1 MSYVALYRKFRPQTF
16 AQVKGQEA
24 VVRTLQNQIKN
35 NRIGHAYLFTGTRGT
50 GKTSVAKIF
59 AKAVNCLNPHDGEP
73 CNECENCRA
82 ITNGNFIDVAEIDAA
97 SNTGVEDIR
106 RVIEEIRYTPV
117 YGRFKVYIIDEVHM
131 LSPSASNAFLKTLE
145 EPPEYVIFILATTD
159 PHKLPVTI
167 LSRCQRYD
175 FRRITSDEIAE
186 NINELL
192 KTEEV
197 EAEEKAVR
205 YVAQAGDGSMRDA
218 LSLLD
223 KAIAF
228 TLGEKL
234 TYEAALKA
242 LGTVDSE
249 VFSNIFRYVA
259 AGDAFGAVSV
269 FDEAV
274 RSGKAIGQFIN
285 DFIWYLRNLMLI
297 GISGGKE
304 SEILGISDDS
314 LKILEEDAKFADTTT
329 VVRYIEELS
338 SLANSLKMQS
348 MKQAACEISL
358 IKLARPQMQTDM
370 SALFDRVRQL
380 EEGGV
385 CQKGASLQATEA
397 DTERSCAKET
407 QEGPV
412 TSEAEPVYEHSK
424 ESKEVEGLSDKGQAA
439 EQGKFDENAKAA
451 PADLVRASWKNV
463 VEGCNLFLNKG
474 HLAQAEVEPMGE
486 DAIRITIQDNI
497 GFHLIDEWKEGLK
510 ELIKNTTGCD
520 ISLSVVLGNVEVP
533 TLKGLPPVKTQMA
546 AEAMPAFESEYEP
559 DYNEQRIE
567 QLLKENVMMNIEE
580 EA

>member
-82 ITNGNFIDVAEIDAA
+82 VTNGNFIDVVEIDAA
-97 SNTGVEDIR
+97 SNTGVDDIR

-117 YGRFKVYIIDEVHM
+117 YGRHKVYIIDEVHM
-131 LSPSASNAFLKTLE
+131 LSTSASNAFLKTLE
-145 EPPEYVIFILATTD
+145 EPPEYAIFILATTD
-159 PHKLPVTI
+159 PQKLPVTI

-175 FRRITSDEIAE
+175 FRRITSDEIAG
-186 NINELL
+186 NIKELL
-192 KTEEV
+192 KAEGV

-228 TLGEKL
+228 TMGETL

-249 VFSNIFRYVA
+249 VFSKVFRCAA
-259 AGDAFGAVSV
+259 AGDAFGAISG

-274 RSGKAIGQFIN
+274 SSGKAIGQFVS

-297 GISGGKE
+297 SISGGKE
-304 SEILGISDDS
+304 SEVLGLSDDS
-314 LKILEEDAKFADTTT
+314 LKILEADAKLADTAT
-329 VVRYIEELS
+329 VVRYIEVLS
-338 SLANSLKMQS
+338 SLANSLKGQS
-348 MKQAACEISL
+348 SKQAACEIAL
-358 IKLARPQMQTDM
+358 IKLAKPQMETDM
-370 SALFDRVRQL
+370 SALLDRVRQL
-380 EEGGV
+380 EERAAVNGFNDYP
-385 CQKGASLQATEA
+385 ANN
-397 DTERSCAKET
+397 T
-407 QEGPV
+407 QTDEVLPKQSQCDSSV
-412 TSEAEPVYEHSK
+412 LNKSEQENSK
-424 ESKEVEGLSDKGQAA
+424 ENILSPAFLVQANWKEVVG
-439 EQGKFDENAKAA
+439 N
-451 PADLVRASWKNV
+451 
-463 VEGCNLFLNKG
+463 CTHFLNKG
-474 HLAQAEVEPMGE
+474 HLAEAEVEPLGE
-486 DAIRITIQDNI
+486 DLIRVTIQNKF
-497 GFHLIDEWKEGLK
+497 GFALIDQWKEELK
-510 ELIKNTTGCD
+510 ELIKKTTGCD
-520 ISLSVVLGNVEVP
+520 VSLSVVLG
-533 TLKGLPPVKTQMA
+533 PV
-546 AEAMPAFESEYEP
+546 AMPTIKGQQTAGTQLKKETQPEPEPEYKP
-559 DYNEQRIE
+559 DYDEQRIE
-567 QLLKENVMMNIEE
+567 QLLKENVMMSIEE